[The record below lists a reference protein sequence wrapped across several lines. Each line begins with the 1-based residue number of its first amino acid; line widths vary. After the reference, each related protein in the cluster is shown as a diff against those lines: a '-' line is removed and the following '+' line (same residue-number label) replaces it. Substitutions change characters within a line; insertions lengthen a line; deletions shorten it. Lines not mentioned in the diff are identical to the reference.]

1 VGDRCGAVPLQT
13 TQPLVTVSQSA
24 IDGYYVE
31 VTPNRL
37 MPEREFPALRGALA
51 HASRLRD
58 LYGWRLLDLT
68 RTAADAG

>member
-1 VGDRCGAVPLQT
+1 VGDRGGPLLHAT
-13 TQPLVTVSQSA
+13 RPLVTVSQSA

-37 MPEREFPALRGALA
+37 MREREFPGRPGALA
-51 HASRLRD
+51 HAGRLRD

-68 RTAADAG
+68 LSAADF

>member
-1 VGDRCGAVPLQT
+1 MVERSNIDPAGLARPV
-13 TQPLVTVSQSA
+13 VTISESA
-24 IDGYYVE
+24 LAGFYVE

-37 MPEREFPALRGALA
+37 MPEREFPALRGSLA

-68 RTAADAG
+68 RPAADA

>member
-1 VGDRCGAVPLQT
+1 VGDPSGSLLHAAR
-13 TQPLVTVSQSA
+13 PLVTVSQSA

-31 VTPNRL
+31 VTPYRL

-51 HASRLRD
+51 HAGRLRD